1 MTSSEAR
8 EAPGPHRGRPHL
20 PVPRTDDFRS
30 AVHDPR
36 VVARVGAL
44 LGTAVLILFATGLV
58 SHLHQD
64 PVSWWAFGPSPAW
77 AYRVTQ
83 GVHVAVGF
91 ACVPLL
97 LAKLYAAYPRL
108 FERPALRGWRHAV
121 ERGSVAVLV
130 AATTFQI
137 VTGVLNVF
145 QVYPWRFSF
154 VAVHYAAAWVVAGS
168 VVVHVG
174 VKLPTI
180 LAALRAPLAQM
191 RADDGWGRTTGET
204 AAPEPDGGDDRADD
218 GATTRRGFLAAVAA
232 ATLGVVALTVGQTAR
247 PLAPLAVLAPRD
259 PRVGPQGLP
268 VNKTARD
275 AGVAETAADPAWRL
289 ELRGPDG
296 TRSLSRPDL
305 LAMGLATAVVPIA
318 CVEGWSA
325 TATWDG
331 VRVRDLARLVGGTD
345 AEDVR
350 VESLQPGGSYRES
363 LLPAAYVAADD
374 TLLALR
380 LGGEDLDLDHGFPAR
395 VVAPNRP
402 GVLQTKWVSRLTVE
416 PAAPQ
421 GGAA

>member
-1 MTSSEAR
+1 MT
-8 EAPGPHRGRPHL
+8 
-20 PVPRTDDFRS
+20 VPRTADFRS
-30 AVHDPR
+30 PVHDPR

-44 LGTAVLILFATGLV
+44 LGGAVLVLFTTGLV

-64 PVSWWAFGPSPAW
+64 PVSWWAFGPAPSW
-77 AYRVTQ
+77 AYRLTQ
-83 GVHVAVGF
+83 GVHVTVGF

-121 ERGSVAVLV
+121 ERASVAVLV
-130 AATTFQI
+130 AATTFQV
-137 VTGVLNVF
+137 VTGVLNAF

-168 VVVHVG
+168 VLVHVG

-180 LAALRAPLAQM
+180 AGALRSSV
-191 RADDGWGRTTGET
+191 DDLRREERGEPPRVAAS
-204 AAPEPDGGDDRADD
+204 AAPWPAGDGASIPAGDD
-218 GATTRRGFLAAVAA
+218 GASTRRGFLAAVAA
-232 ATLGVVALTVGQTAR
+232 TTLGVVALTVGQTVR

-259 PRVGPQGLP
+259 PGVGPQGLP
-268 VNKTARD
+268 VNKTAHA
-275 AGVAETAADPAWRL
+275 AGVEQAATDPGWRL
-289 ELRGPDG
+289 ELVGPGG
-296 TRSLSRPDL
+296 TRRLARQDL
-305 LAMGLATAVVPIA
+305 LALGLATAVVPIA

-331 VRVRDLARLVGGTD
+331 VRVRDLARLVGGTGAD
-345 AEDVR
+345 DVR
-350 VESLQPGGSYRES
+350 VESLQAGGSYRES

-380 LGGEDLDLDHGFPAR
+380 LAGEDLDLDHGYPAR

-402 GVLQTKWVSRLTVE
+402 GVLQTKWVTRMTVE
-416 PAAPQ
+416 PAR
-421 GGAA
+421 AA